1 MNCPHIEDALLHLLE
16 ATVDTDTIMSVFN
29 DCLLKQDVFHQLELA
44 SHSNTTVVNYDSKYS
59 CCSESASSFDEEAI
73 PVSDLID
80 LIYS

>member
-16 ATVDTDTIMSVFN
+16 ATVDIDTIMSVFN

-44 SHSNTTVVNYDSKYS
+44 SQSNATVVKYS